1 GDALVQLMLRYE
13 PYPCMFHQSNLS
25 SYQDTRSL
33 FTDVID
39 RTLQKF
45 AEISLLPVLSLP
57 QSEIGKLLTDR
68 MSWLGSGAHATLI
81 PGESITV
88 SAVNG
93 ARIPVTGI
101 CTRECGDYGG

>member
-1 GDALVQLMLRYE
+1 
-13 PYPCMFHQSNLS
+13 
-25 SYQDTRSL
+25 DTRSL

-101 CTRECGDYGG
+101 CTTECGDYGGDKQSTITVRAGENVTISLRAPGT